1 MEPTEPEL
9 ELTVSGVVVDRVKP
23 GDWVLVT
30 CQAKGGHPVADI
42 GLTLDGVPAGSKDFR
57 NFRNSFTFT
66 ATQEDNG
73 KTILCTAVNKVGTS
87 AVSTT
92 LHVLGENIIH
102 VWILCNQLFQLPQ
115 HKLLSLALT
124 LFTTRRN
131 SPMNAQLKEETL
143 SLRFPGPCLTIL
155 DR

>member
-30 CQAKGGHPVADI
+30 CQARGGHPVADI

-66 ATQEDNG
+66 ASEEDDG
-73 KTILCTAVNKVGTS
+73 KEIFCTARNKVGTS
-87 AVSTT
+87 ISSTV
-92 LHVLGENIIH
+92 LHVYSKLCII
-102 VWILCNQLFQLPQ
+102 
-115 HKLLSLALT
+115 
-124 LFTTRRN
+124 RN
-131 SPMNAQLKEETL
+131 TECYSVIYY
-143 SLRFPGPCLTIL
+143 S
-155 DR
+155 